1 MKKPIADQLKALKEE
16 NARLRMRIAELESM
30 LPSAAASPA
39 LNKEEAAFIARCKE
53 IVDRNLRN
61 EQFTVQTMAGAF
73 AMSHSTLFKKLKS
86 LTGQS
91 IIEFVNERRI
101 LKARQCFSEGMTNV
115 SAVAELCGY
124 KDIKTFRTIF
134 KRHTGLN
141 PKQYCLK
148 TPRFAPE
155 R

>member
-16 NARLRMRIAELESM
+16 NARLRMRIAELEAGM
-30 LPSAAASPA
+30 PSQAATPSPP
-39 LNKEEAAFIARCKE
+39 LNKEEAQFITQCRE

-61 EQFTVQTMAGAF
+61 EQFTVQTMASAF
-73 AMSHSTLFKKLKS
+73 AMSHSTLFKKLKA

-91 IIEFVNERRI
+91 IIEFINERRI
-101 LKARQCFSEGMTNV
+101 LKARQCFSDGMTNV

-141 PKQYCLK
+141 PKQFCLK
-148 TPRFAPE
+148 TPH
-155 R
+155 